1 MGKATKVTPKG
12 KTPKA
17 RRDWKT
23 PFLAALAEGSSVK
36 CACLKAD
43 VARRH
48 VYRTR
53 ETDPAF
59 ALAWDD
65 ASEDGTD
72 VMEDEAS
79 RRAVV
84 GVDKPIYHQGVKVD
98 TVKEYSDALLK
109 FLLTGRRPD
118 KFRQPTADTN
128 IIINDERNT
137 ADPDAVKRALAA
149 ADDKKPRLRIE
160 P

>member
-1 MGKATKVTPKG
+1 MGKATKDTPKG

-23 PFLAALAEGSSVK
+23 PFLAALADGSSVK

-72 VMEDEAS
+72 VMEDEAK
-79 RRAVV
+79 RRAVE
-84 GVDKPIYHQGVKVD
+84 GVEKPIFHQGVEIARVR
-98 TVKEYSDALLK
+98 EYSDALIK
-109 FLLTGRRPD
+109 FLITARRPD
-118 KFRQPTADTN
+118 KYREAKGDTN
-128 IIINDERNT
+128 IIISDERNA
-137 ADPDAVKRALAA
+137 ADPEAAKRALEAA
-149 ADDKKPRLRIE
+149 STTKPRLRIE